1 MSFDGTGDY
10 LSIPDSSDWDLT
22 GDFTIEFWFN
32 LLRTTGDP
40 EGFIMSGDDN
50 WKLWYM
56 SVGGNPKLHW
66 EDDEGYI
73 NASTTALVAG
83 QWYHTAIVRS
93 GTTVTMYIDG
103 ASEGTRTTTGTI
115 SGTTL
120 EIGRGIYSGTNYY
133 IKGYM
138 DEIRISDSARYTG
151 TFTPQTRGNP
161 FEADAN
167 TKLLIHSDYT
177 GGLGADSSGNYNN
190 FTATNLVATDQMIDT
205 PTNNF
210 CTLNP
215 LDDNGITLSQGNL
228 EALGA
233 TGPWSEVRS
242 SMGVS
247 SGKWYWEVLYVST
260 AELEGWVAGIRSSR
274 GALFQAHWYSGSW
287 STATNGHC
295 YGLLDSGT
303 KVSDGSSTSSFTSA
317 LSANDII
324 GFALDLDSG
333 TTTLD
338 VYVNGSS
345 AGTMYSGLQ
354 AGEFYTPAFS
364 LADPNSSTSVGVM
377 NLGSDSSFAGR
388 KTAQGNQDG
397 NSKGDFYYE
406 PPSGYLAICTANLS
420 TPEIK
425 LPGEFHSTV
434 LYTGDGNTTHAITG
448 VGFSPAMNWV
458 KARGFTKDHNLVDSV
473 RGAHFRL
480 IPNGTNAESE
490 DDEKIVSL
498 DSDGFTTGVDSATN
512 DFTEPYVAWN
522 WKAGTTNSGATSGS
536 GTAKTYS
543 SSTSATAGFSII
555 KYVGNGTSGHQIP
568 HHMGVAPQCLI
579 AKNLDRG
586 SGAGSDWHV
595 WHTGFGTQDKYIWL
609 NQSNPAYASS
619 NYFNA
624 VSSTTFSLGT
634 DTSVN
639 ADGEDII
646 CYAFTGI
653 ENYSQFG
660 SYEGNNNA
668 DGTFIYTG
676 FEPAFLIYKNID
688 ATADWGMVDN
698 KRSPYNTLTKY
709 LAANENAAEITNSFG
724 DFTSNGIKMRNTY
737 GGANAA
743 NTYIYLA
750 FAESPFKY
758 SNAR

>member
-1 MSFDGTGDY
+1 
-10 LSIPDSSDWDLT
+10 
-22 GDFTIEFWFN
+22 
-32 LLRTTGDP
+32 
-40 EGFIMSGDDN
+40 
-50 WKLWYM
+50 
-56 SVGGNPKLHW
+56 
-66 EDDEGYI
+66 
-73 NASTTALVAG
+73 
-83 QWYHTAIVRS
+83 
-93 GTTVTMYIDG
+93 
-103 ASEGTRTTTGTI
+103 
-115 SGTTL
+115 
-120 EIGRGIYSGTNYY
+120 
-133 IKGYM
+133 
-138 DEIRISDSARYTG
+138 
-151 TFTPQTRGNP
+151 
-161 FEADAN
+161 
-167 TKLLIHSDYT
+167 
-177 GGLGADSSGNYNN
+177 
-190 FTATNLVATDQMIDT
+190 
-205 PTNNF
+205 
-210 CTLNP
+210 
-215 LDDNGITLSQGNL
+215 
-228 EALGA
+228 
-233 TGPWSEVRS
+233 
-242 SMGVS
+242 
-247 SGKWYWEVLYVST
+247 
-260 AELEGWVAGIRSSR
+260 
-274 GALFQAHWYSGSW
+274 
-287 STATNGHC
+287 
-295 YGLLDSGT
+295 
-303 KVSDGSSTSSFTSA
+303 
-317 LSANDII
+317 
-324 GFALDLDSG
+324 
-333 TTTLD
+333 
-338 VYVNGSS
+338 
-345 AGTMYSGLQ
+345 
-354 AGEFYTPAFS
+354 
-364 LADPNSSTSVGVM
+364 
-377 NLGSDSSFAGR
+377 
-388 KTAQGNQDG
+388 
-397 NSKGDFYYE
+397 
-406 PPSGYLAICTANLS
+406 
-420 TPEIK
+420 
-425 LPGEFHSTV
+425 
-434 LYTGDGNTTHAITG
+434 
-448 VGFSPAMNWV
+448 MNWV

-737 GGANAA
+737 GGANAS

-750 FAESPFKY
+750 FAESPFKT
-758 SNAR
+758 SNDR